1 LMMTATRQVVPVRR
15 TMSIRRILRQN
26 LRPSAIFVNFSL
38 IAICVVCV
46 FPVLWTISASL
57 KIGDEIY
64 NVTPSL
70 IPKHPSLENYIW
82 MFTRSDM
89 SLLPL
94 NLWNSFKVTMG
105 ALIIQ
110 CVTATMAGY
119 AFGRLKFRGR
129 DLLFY
134 LLVMLMFIPRAGG
147 LMALYEL
154 METFHLRNTHIGL
167 ILLYPAAISVALF
180 VMRQNFL
187 GVPRELEE
195 AAVIDGA
202 GTWRLLL
209 DVDLPFVRGGIAVVA
224 IWEFIYVW
232 GEYLIALTLLDFP
245 ELETVAIA
253 VTKLKGWSS
262 HFTSRIVTPYG
273 TESATFV
280 VAMLPMILMFVLLQK
295 WFVRGLSEGILK
307 M

>member
-1 LMMTATRQVVPVRR
+1 MATLMHTLRR
-15 TMSIRRILRQN
+15 NLQPGAVLVNLALIL
-26 LRPSAIFVNFSL
+26 
-38 IAICVVCV
+38 ICVVCLL
-46 FPVLWTISASL
+46 PVVWTVSASL

-70 IPKHPSLENYIW
+70 IPKNPSLENYIW

-89 SLLPL
+89 SRLPL

-105 ALIIQ
+105 AVIIQ
-110 CVTATMAGY
+110 CITATLAGF
-119 AFGRLKFRGR
+119 AFGRLNFRGR
-129 DLLFY
+129 DLIFY
-134 LLVMLMFIPRAGG
+134 LLIMLMFIPRAGG

-154 METFHLRNTHIGL
+154 MEFFHLRNTHIGL
-167 ILLYPAAISVALF
+167 VLLFPAAISVALF

-195 AAVIDGA
+195 AAVMDGA
-202 GTWRLLL
+202 GTMRLLWS
-209 DVDLPFVRGGIAVVA
+209 VDLPFVKGGLAVVA

-232 GEYLIALTLLDFP
+232 GEYLITLTMLDFP
-245 ELETVAIA
+245 ELETVAVA
-253 VTKLKGWSS
+253 VTKLKGWSA

-280 VAMLPMILMFVLLQK
+280 VAMMPMIIMFVALQK

>member
-1 LMMTATRQVVPVRR
+1 
-15 TMSIRRILRQN
+15 MSSFARALSRN
-26 LRPSAIFVNFSL
+26 MRPSTLFINLSLVVICFVCL
-38 IAICVVCV
+38 
-46 FPVLWTISASL
+46 FPVLWTISSSL

-64 NVTPSL
+64 SVTPRL
-70 IPKHPSLENYIW
+70 IPRNPSLENYIW
-82 MFTRSDM
+82 MLTRPDM
-89 SLLPL
+89 SALPL
-94 NLWNSFKVTMG
+94 NLWNSLKITMG
-105 ALIIQ
+105 AMVLQ
-110 CVTATMAGY
+110 CTVATLAGF
-119 AFGRLKFRGR
+119 AFGRLNFRGR

-154 METFHLRNTHIGL
+154 MEFLRLRNTHIGL

-187 GVPRELEE
+187 AVPRELEE
-195 AAVIDGA
+195 AAIMDGA
-202 GTWRLLL
+202 STMQLLWHV
-209 DVDLPFVRGGIAVVA
+209 DVPFVRGGIAVVA

-232 GEYLIALTLLDFP
+232 GEYLIALTMLDFP

-253 VTKLKGWSS
+253 VTKLRGWSS
-262 HFTSRIVTPYG
+262 HFTSRIITPYG
-273 TESATFV
+273 SESAAYV
-280 VAMLPMILMFVLLQK
+280 VAMLPMILAFVLLQK